1 MPEETELSANSIV
14 WQIRRTHGDPEH
26 SVWKFKDNYFLRK
39 ESDSDENASYSG
51 FDLPNGFFINLV
63 GLYRQGTYIS
73 RNNTLKKETL
83 LSNLFSD
90 PFGSSG
96 IFAQLAYNYDGD
108 IHLLNDYYFINT
120 FGAENISLQKGLQ
133 RLANMWAGWLSSTYV
148 LSDSV
153 IAASTQVTNT
163 IYKKKQTNFIKDI
176 IFKSNLAD
184 ENDNLLLNGYKYSK
198 YLADLQ
204 KQINGDLEELN
215 VTVKFNNII
224 KNIPIIIQLDS
235 LPPEYKHSSSLIRI
249 KQFCNQSYDNINITN
264 VSDNN
269 LYQISNNTLIPVNNN
284 QKVHFVK
291 KYDPENSSIETYG
304 ECTFTIPK
312 VFKYQDK
319 ILTPIYSGPTALR
332 AYSQCFYGGGD
343 GSGGSL
349 KDLLLAETIISDINH
364 V

>member
-1 MPEETELSANSIV
+1 
-14 WQIRRTHGDPEH
+14 
-26 SVWKFKDNYFLRK
+26 
-39 ESDSDENASYSG
+39 
-51 FDLPNGFFINLV
+51 
-63 GLYRQGTYIS
+63 
-73 RNNTLKKETL
+73 
-83 LSNLFSD
+83 
-90 PFGSSG
+90 
-96 IFAQLAYNYDGD
+96 
-108 IHLLNDYYFINT
+108 
-120 FGAENISLQKGLQ
+120 
-133 RLANMWAGWLSSTYV
+133 MWAGWLSSTYV
-148 LSDSV
+148 LSDSG
-153 IAASTQVTNT
+153 ISASTQVTNT

-184 ENDNLLLNGYKYSK
+184 SNDNLLLNGYKYAK

-204 KQINGDLEELN
+204 KQIDGDLEKLN

-269 LYQISNNTLIPVNNN
+269 LYQISNDTLIPVNNN
-284 QKVHFVK
+284 QKVPLVK
-291 KYDPENSSIETYG
+291 KYDPENSSIEMDG
-304 ECTFTIPK
+304 QCTFTIPK

-343 GSGGSL
+343 GSGSSL